1 MSEASNGLRQ
11 ALARSASGTVVALGE
26 MAATDILA
34 SLNDEQKAGL
44 LAQLGAA
51 PAPAPAPG
59 ANASDMEPDGNAP
72 GEPGEDEKC
81 SKCSEPMKDGKCQK
95 CAPDSSA
102 SAAATDPV
110 AQARAEERARYTAVM
125 SSEHYAGR
133 EALAAKMLAN
143 DKLSADDIVGM
154 LAAAAPSAAGD
165 EGDAAAGA
173 AMLAAMKSLGNPDTS
188 HAGGGK
194 PKAEANHGWDNI
206 HAEIRERRGR

>member
-1 MSEASNGLRQ
+1 MSKASNGLRQ

-34 SLNDEQKAGL
+34 SLSEEQKAGL

-51 PAPAPAPG
+51 PPPAPAPG
-59 ANASDMEPDGNAP
+59 ANASAMEPDGGDPN
-72 GEPGEDEKC
+72 GPGEDDKC

-95 CAPDSSA
+95 CAPASNA
-102 SAAATDPV
+102 SAAAADPV

-125 SSEHYAGR
+125 SSEHYQGR
-133 EALAAKMLAN
+133 ESLAALMLAN
-143 DKLSADDIVGM
+143 DKLSADEITGM
-154 LAAAAPSAAGD
+154 LSAATPGAA
-165 EGDAAAGA
+165 GSDADAQAGA
-173 AMLAAMKSLGNPDTS
+173 AMLAAMKSFGNPDTS
-188 HAGGGK
+188 HASGGS